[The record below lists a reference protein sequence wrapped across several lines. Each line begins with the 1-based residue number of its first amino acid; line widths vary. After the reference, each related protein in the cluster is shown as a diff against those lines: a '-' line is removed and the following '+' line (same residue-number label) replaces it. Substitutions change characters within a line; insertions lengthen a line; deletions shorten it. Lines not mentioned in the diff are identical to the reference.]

1 MSKWVAVKKKPRNR
15 TPAKAKV
22 TPPARLVWIT
32 DDDWNNRFDPI
43 DKEVYYLF
51 KEHYPEMLSVPRIL
65 SLLKELDEEENAD
78 YSVQDVCDSLEL
90 CLRGYLI
97 ADLGEGTYQLKL
109 KV

>member
-15 TPAKAKV
+15 PPVKAKV
-22 TPPARLVWIT
+22 PSLVWIT

-43 DKEVYYLF
+43 DKEVYYIF

-65 SLLKELDEEENAD
+65 SLLKELNEEENAD
-78 YSVQDVCDSLEL
+78 YVEQDVCDSLEL
-90 CLRGYLI
+90 CLRSYLI